1 MIFKKLEV
9 GMYMSNC
16 YILGSESTREG
27 LVIDPGDQAKDILNN
42 IESLGLN
49 IKLILLTHGH
59 IDHIGAVAQVK
70 EATRAQVAIHAS
82 DSAALSRPDRLLNDG
97 DMIDLA
103 DIHLK
108 VLHTPGHTSG
118 SVCFLGDGIVFT
130 GDTLFY
136 MSVGRTDLGGGNQ
149 RLLIKS
155 INKKLMTLPEKTV
168 AYPGHGPETTIKRE
182 KSGNPFL
189 VID

>member
-1 MIFKKLEV
+1 ML
-9 GMYMSNC
+9 
-16 YILGSESTREG
+16 
-27 LVIDPGDQAKDILNN
+27 P
-42 IESLGLN
+42 SLGGR
-49 IKLILLTHGH
+49 IFFFKMPTP
-59 IDHIGAVAQVK
+59 VK
-70 EATRAQVAIHAS
+70 A
-82 DSAALSRPDRLLNDG
+82 DRLLNDG

-108 VLHTPGHTSG
+108 VLHTPGHTPG

-136 MSVGRTDLGGGNQ
+136 MGVGRTDLGGGNQ

-155 INKKLMTLPEKTV
+155 INEKLMTLPEKTI